1 MLIKKKRC
9 ITLST
14 LFTGFTETLKNLREW
29 YQYTKQG
36 KLKEFYELL
45 SDFKNH
51 KSVIIET
58 KNRKNRIINDVN
70 QLCNKYFDTYKKIT
84 IVRI

>member
-1 MLIKKKRC
+1 MFIKKKRC
-9 ITLST
+9 IT

-29 YQYTKQG
+29 DQYTKQG

-51 KSVIIET
+51 KSVTIET
-58 KNRKNRIINDVN
+58 KNCKIELSMMSINFTIN
-70 QLCNKYFDTYKKIT
+70 ILMLTKKL
-84 IVRI
+84 R